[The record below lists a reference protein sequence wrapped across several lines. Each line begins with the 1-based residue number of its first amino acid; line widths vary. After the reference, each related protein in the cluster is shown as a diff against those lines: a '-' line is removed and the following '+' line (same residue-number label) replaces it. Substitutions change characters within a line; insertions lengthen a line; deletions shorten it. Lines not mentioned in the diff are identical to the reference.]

1 MISDEQ
7 LVRRCQRR
15 PQLLEQPLIRGIV
28 TEPPLATADQRFGG
42 ASVRA
47 FTRRRLTGI
56 GAVPPGSLQKEMPF
70 RINRPKKMAV
80 SDRPNTCAVP
90 CSLVLGRVLIKS
102 VGEIQAQMCRC
113 MSAFGGKADI
123 GRL

>member
-70 RINRPKKMAV
+70 RINRPKKNG
-80 SDRPNTCAVP
+80 RQRQTKHL
-90 CSLVLGRVLIKS
+90 CSPVLTDTRACTHKISG
-102 VGEIQAQMCRC
+102 
-113 MSAFGGKADI
+113 
-123 GRL
+123 